1 VSWFYILH
9 QSTHEALLLEA
20 LVLLALV
27 FFYAVFW
34 LVEYKKHRFE
44 TISHLND
51 QATFY
56 LHEVLRFSA
65 LLRLEILGN
74 RKTDL
79 NTLEIQLAEERK
91 ITATLEQEKK
101 QLQALLETAQKNAL
115 EKEGANSSSANE
127 LSGTN
132 SEMQEKIKD
141 LEEKIQEYALLQEDL
156 AHLKEISEENKK
168 LKKLVKNTA
177 PTPSAPKNSVEK
189 PPEEP
194 QPESQ
199 VKPEPDLLH
208 EFEKML
214 KN

>member
-1 VSWFYILH
+1 MSWFYILH

-27 FFYAVFW
+27 FFYTVFW

-74 RKTDL
+74 QKTDL
-79 NTLEIQLAEERK
+79 NTLKIQLAEERK

-101 QLQALLETAQKNAL
+101 QLQALLETAQKNTL
-115 EKEGANSSSANE
+115 EKEGANSSSATE

-168 LKKLVKNTA
+168 LKKLLENTV